1 MLSKSILNTL
11 KFLRSVKN
19 PIEMEKSM
27 KHMIRKLFGLCLSFL
42 IALTLAGCAQAA
54 KPADYPGEY
63 TLTGM
68 KYADGQEM
76 EDFGD
81 LGMAGK
87 MVLNEDGTGYYE
99 VFGARSDLTYDIENK
114 MIASNGNESEF
125 TYEKD
130 VLSVSLDGTFIYEF
144 QKN

>member
-1 MLSKSILNTL
+1 
-11 KFLRSVKN
+11 
-19 PIEMEKSM
+19 
-27 KHMIRKLFGLCLSFL
+27 MIRKLFGLCLSFL
-42 IALTLAGCAQAA
+42 IALTLAGYAQTA
-54 KPADYPGEY
+54 KPADYSGEY
-63 TLTGM
+63 TLAGM